1 MIFPHICPCLNIIL
15 TSWTLRRTYCRLL
28 AASAQLLRVNMFLQ
42 ANPVMEHLD
51 LDDECFSVG
60 ADHPDVG
67 VKRARKHDS
76 EVPRFVLA
84 AIISCPDGRWS
95 SELQSQKSMNEHVCA
110 ISERGCLLKSI
121 SMDAARRR
129 SSVPF
134 DGHENVA
141 NIISKDDFTSV
152 SDEERLARVHGVGAA
167 HSTFVG
173 VAVMQ
178 AWEILGHAESENSEE
193 AADDHD
199 EDLYFREH
207 FGSMKTLF
215 CHSLSSRTKI
225 RLTVEKAKFL
235 FIGHRFVR
243 SAFVRDTQAF
253 AVPTHD
259 NKFPFPI
266 LSMESVVIDNTSFQP
281 FESIKLW
288 CDQMAT
294 EFKLLNNSNSMVIW
308 NLCPFLACHVANG
321 SWHVDVTPVSKASCC
336 KKLQSIP
343 SECLPSRRTLTKLR
357 KQFSDTFP
365 SPPIIP
371 SQSQAKVVVQQS
383 KVQMNGYIK
392 TYSPQ
397 HRLNGLLAVGSK
409 VICNDRKGFKEDLR
423 SNSKRYAQFLLGD
436 SQEADSFV
444 SEREEAGLEYPASN
458 TLRRDRRTLD
468 IVSML
473 VARERNHSTPSF
485 LYLCYDA
492 SPQRSGVEVFA
503 TFQRSIEK
511 RFLAIPLEG
520 FYHEISS
527 DMFKLRLLP
536 ISCLGYTKAGM
547 FDKSQCTLHE
557 LWLEHGPT
565 KEDMRRMELQVR
577 HVSSDMGTEFGVGD
591 NVEFIDEFFARL
603 HKVKTPRDPV
613 RAQKLNYMFPLAIK
627 SPGIQHIID
636 WVIKQ
641 LLQKLSFWDEFEK
654 SAKTVLQFVHSSGH
668 RDKMVNL
675 IDSLNNLDGQRKV
688 QLKATLTK
696 SVYDFA
702 KWRWHTL
709 ADACRALLR
718 IREVCEVCFADLND
732 VQRNF
737 VFREKNIGLKLHSI
751 IKSKTIWPQA
761 TALKLLTKP
770 LIKFSSWLR
779 ACKCHEQELLAGKH
793 VDCHWKG
800 IRARE
805 ISSQVATVLK
815 EIEDVRKAIHIT
827 HSLSFPQVPIA
838 DLILAATTSHGE
850 LSLKMRWVDDPPFTI
865 WKVLCAPTSTFQV

>member
-1 MIFPHICPCLNIIL
+1 MYYRP
-15 TSWTLRRTYCRLL
+15 L
-28 AASAQLLRVNMFLQ
+28 AASAQILCVNKFLQ
-42 ANPVMEHLD
+42 ANQAMEHLD
-51 LDDECFSVG
+51 VDDECFSVG
-60 ADHPDVG
+60 VYHRDVG
-67 VKRARKHDS
+67 AKRARKHDS

-110 ISERGCLLKSI
+110 ISERGCLLNSM

-129 SSVPF
+129 SSVSF

-141 NIISKDDFTSV
+141 NFISKADFAPV
-152 SDEERLARVHGVGAA
+152 SDEERLARVHGGGAA

-178 AWEILGHAESENSEE
+178 AWEILGHGETAESENSEE
-193 AADDHD
+193 AADHD
-199 EDLYFREH
+199 EDLHFREH
-207 FGSMKTLF
+207 FGAMKSLLF
-215 CHSLSSRTKI
+215 HSLNSRTQI

-235 FIGHRFVR
+235 FLGHRFVR
-243 SAFVRDTQAF
+243 SAFVRDIQAF
-253 AVPTHD
+253 EVPPHA

-281 FESIKLW
+281 FESIQLW

-308 NLCPFLACHVANG
+308 ELCPYLACHVANG

-343 SECLPSRRTLTKLR
+343 SECLPSRRSLTKLR
-357 KQFSDTFP
+357 KQLSDTFP
-365 SPPIIP
+365 SPPVIP
-371 SQSQAKVVVQQS
+371 SPSQAKVVVQQS
-383 KVQMNGYIK
+383 KVQTKGYIK

-409 VICNDRKGFKEDLR
+409 IICNGRKQFKEDLR

-444 SEREEAGLEYPASN
+444 SEREEAGLEYPHTA
-458 TLRRDRRTLD
+458 TLRRDRCTLD

-503 TFQRSIEK
+503 SFQRSIEM
-511 RFLAIPLEG
+511 RFLDIPLEG
-520 FYHEISS
+520 FYYEISS
-527 DMFKLRLLP
+527 DMFKMRLLP

-557 LWLEHGPT
+557 LWLEHGPA
-565 KEDMRRMELQVR
+565 KEDMKRMELLVR

-603 HKVKTPRDPV
+603 HNAKAPQNPV
-613 RAQKLNYMFPLAIK
+613 DAQKLNYMFPLAIK

-641 LLQKLSFWDEFEK
+641 LLNKLSFWDEFEK

-668 RDKMVNL
+668 RDKMVAL
-675 IDSLNNLDGQRKV
+675 IDSLHNLDEQRKV

-718 IREVCEVCFADLND
+718 IRDVCEAVFSDMSY
-732 VQRNF
+732 VQSNF

-770 LIKFSSWLR
+770 LIKFSSWIR

-793 VDCHWKG
+793 IDCHWKG
-800 IRARE
+800 LRARE
-805 ISSQVATVLK
+805 IGSQVVQVLK
-815 EIEDVRKAIHIT
+815 EIEDVKKAIHIT
-827 HSLSFPQVPIA
+827 HPLSFPQVPIA

-865 WKVLCAPTSTFQV
+865 WKVLCVPTSTFQV